1 MNPAFLRVSSCLAV
15 SLLVAGC
22 DGAKEKSADT
32 TAQFTAAADALSA
45 KLQGGQVPAADDA
58 AVKAFQAEAERG
70 LKVLGT
76 PALPVEGFDSYQ
88 AICGKTATIAAA
100 YVNAG
105 VDQAPAAEK
114 AAVMNRNAEQH
125 MDQLFAPLLF
135 SAHCTAAHM
144 PFIQKKAGD
153 DVSSKAAA
161 LQQVRAGAFGQA
173 GGLLGMAGAD
183 DLDAAQKR
191 RIVQLLAADAPAFAT
206 VLSVAQRQELARGA
220 DALSAFV
227 PEDLRADVARI
238 KSGFTAAPCESLC
251 KM

>member
-1 MNPAFLRVSSCLAV
+1 LRILSGAAALCLVS
-15 SLLVAGC
+15 GC
-22 DGAKEKSADT
+22 GGDKEKSADT

-45 KLQGGQVPAADDA
+45 KLQGGQVPSAADP

-76 PALPVEGFDSYQ
+76 PALPVGGFESYQ
-88 AICGKTATIAAA
+88 ALCGKTATLAGA
-100 YVNAG
+100 YLNAG
-105 VDQAPAAEK
+105 VEQAPAADK
-114 AAVMNRNAEQH
+114 AALMNRNAEQH
-125 MDQLFAPLLF
+125 MAQIFTPLLF

-144 PFIQKKAGD
+144 PFIQKTAGD
-153 DVSSKAAA
+153 DVAGKAAA

-173 GGLLGMAGAD
+173 AGLLGMAGSE

-206 VLSVAQRQELARGA
+206 VFSLAQRQELAQGA
-220 DALSAFV
+220 EALSAV
-227 PEDLRADVARI
+227 APEDLRADVAKI
-238 KSGFTAAPCESLC
+238 KAGFTSAPCESLC